1 MFYTYYADTLV
12 TLMLGWIR
20 GFTDWIWRLISLGDG
35 SAGRNFLSWFSGN
48 WLKLVIVL
56 IAIGVAADWIVWLI
70 RWRPY
75 WLWFG
80 KKRRILNDT
89 DEQEAHARHAA
100 PIAAGRSEEKRPEA
114 PHFSSKAMPRSRIA
128 QPAEEYEE
136 DDLFDVI
143 SSSLPQTSPSPEQNH
158 QQRLVGASVN
168 QYISASQRSQAKQAT
183 ESRKSEEIEWFD

>member
-20 GFTDWIWRLISLGDG
+20 GFTDWVWRLISMGDG
-35 SAGRNFLSWFSGN
+35 SAGRNFIGWFSAN
-48 WLKLVIVL
+48 WLKLVLVL
-56 IAIGVAADWIVWLI
+56 IVIGVAADWIVWLI

-89 DEQEAHARHAA
+89 DEQPAPARRTSSAVDEQNEN
-100 PIAAGRSEEKRPEA
+100 RRPEA
-114 PHFSSKAMPRSRIA
+114 PRFSSKAMPRARIA
-128 QPAEEYEE
+128 QPEEEYEE

-143 SSSLPQTSPSPEQNH
+143 SSSLPQTASAPAQN

-168 QYISASQRSQAKQAT
+168 QYITTPQRAQPKQT
-183 ESRKSEEIEWFD
+183 REPKKTEEIEWFD